1 MTRSLRLPITNT
13 FADGGYSVRAHIG
26 AHQQA
31 VHLILDTGSATLALG
46 HAHYHVE
53 KDNYVE
59 FTYYSQSIKYAEGS
73 WHGPV
78 VKTTVRLGI
87 FGHSVKLTHTF
98 VAIAKELNSPEQ
110 PFFMKTD

>member
-1 MTRSLRLPITNT
+1 VTRSLRLPITNT
-13 FADGGYSVRAHIG
+13 FADGGYSVRAHVG
-26 AHQQA
+26 ADQQA

-87 FGHSVKLTHTF
+87 FGHSVTLPQTF
-98 VAIAKELNSPEQ
+98 VAIAKEPNSPEQ
-110 PFFMKTD
+110 PLL